1 MLPKPKESKR
11 SQGKRPGYLTEIREQ
26 ISSAV
31 MCPQLRTFF
40 QWCFGYKSRVGMS
53 WKNTIGKPRMSLTW
67 FWWGSRQMVDEEDN
81 PLHSYCSH
89 REWIKR
95 AKRYQGKKKK
105 QGQQRN
111 EPQVSSSESCSETH
125 LQGGE
130 IGCLQVNTVF
140 GIANFFR
147 GKLNQKHLCLL
158 PDALSCYFVSKF
170 LISWGN
176 EEYSKQLI
184 MEHECGSSQEII
196 SLQEIERGKKSTQLA
211 KEW

>member
-1 MLPKPKESKR
+1 MEKYNREAPNESHMILVGERANGGWGRQPSSFILQSLWMNQKGKEVS
-11 SQGKRPGYLTEIREQ
+11 GE
-26 ISSAV
+26 
-31 MCPQLRTFF
+31 
-40 QWCFGYKSRVGMS
+40 
-53 WKNTIGKPRMSLTW
+53 
-67 FWWGSRQMVDEEDN
+67 
-81 PLHSYCSH
+81 
-89 REWIKR
+89 
-95 AKRYQGKKKK
+95 KKKK

-111 EPQVSSSESCSETH
+111 EPQVSGSESCSETH
-125 LQGGE
+125 LQRGE
-130 IGCLQVNTVF
+130 IGCLQANTVF

-211 KEW
+211 KKW

>member
-1 MLPKPKESKR
+1 MEKHNREAPNESHMI
-11 SQGKRPGYLTEIREQ
+11 L
-26 ISSAV
+26 
-31 MCPQLRTFF
+31 
-40 QWCFGYKSRVGMS
+40 VGER
-53 WKNTIGKPRMSLTW
+53 K
-67 FWWGSRQMVDEEDN
+67 MVDEEDY

-89 REWIKR
+89 CEWIQR
-95 AKRYQGKKKK
+95 AKRYEGKKKKK

-111 EPQVSSSESCSETH
+111 EPQVSGSESCSETH

-130 IGCLQVNTVF
+130 IGCLQVNIVLS
-140 GIANFFR
+140 IANFFR

-158 PDALSCYFVSKF
+158 PDALSWYFVSKF

-184 MEHECGSSQEII
+184 MEHECGSPQEII

-211 KEW
+211 KKW